1 MTTNVINFADRK
13 AALMEGTPS
22 RKAINVATEIETM
35 LNNLRSSMKDVLLL
49 ARELQGFTMV
59 HGGDM
64 QTETHRLLMR
74 ANNRLM
80 QTTGH
85 LQGTASELDNA
96 GFNENGLTGDIV
108 EMDMLPVDTSDWY
121 SDIPSPEPA

>member
-1 MTTNVINFADRK
+1 MGNVINFADRK

-35 LNNLRSSMKDVLLL
+35 LNDLRSSMGDILLL

-64 QTETHRLLMR
+64 QAETYRLLMK
-74 ANNRLM
+74 ANDRM
-80 QTTGH
+80 MHATRH
-85 LQGTASELDNA
+85 LQGTASELDSA
-96 GFNENGLTGDIV
+96 GFNEAGMYFDSFV
-108 EMDMLPVDTSDWY
+108 DELPVDTSEWY
-121 SDIPSPEPA
+121 SDIPAPEPA

>member
-1 MTTNVINFADRK
+1 MGNVINFADRK

-22 RKAINVATEIETM
+22 RKTINVATEIETM

-64 QTETHRLLMR
+64 QAETHRLLML

-80 QTTGH
+80 QATGH
-85 LQGTASELDNA
+85 LQGTASELDSA
-96 GFNENGLTGDIV
+96 GFNEAGMYFDSFV
-108 EMDMLPVDTSDWY
+108 ELELPVDTSDWY
-121 SDIPSPEPA
+121 SDIPAPEPA